1 MKNKYIIENELL
13 SKAFAMNYYESKYA
27 LDSTLMYL
35 LLSPWDTSVVLFNVI
50 QTTQLT
56 MSSNEKKKYNKISR

>member
-13 SKAFAMNYYESKYA
+13 SKAFAMNYYESNYA

-35 LLSPWDTSVVLFNVI
+35 LLSPSDTSVVLFNVI
-50 QTTQLT
+50 QTTQIT
-56 MSSNEKKKYNKISR
+56 MS